1 MKDGTKDQI
10 PLIDI
15 HDVLTKEGDARGARV
30 RARALTVNRVRLSRN
45 QRGGTRARMKLKR
58 KR

>member
-10 PLIDI
+10 LLIDI

-30 RARALTVNRVRLSRN
+30 RARALTVNRVRLVGISEAAPG
-45 QRGGTRARMKLKR
+45 RG
-58 KR
+58 